1 MSKRRRGQDN
11 QSQSPCK
18 RSRPAPKKHL
28 YSVIDDWEKGYLR
41 RVNLH
46 RPGPRAPSEPAAFRF
61 VAPASETIFVAMG
74 SNIAIVSSGGG
85 AQAPTLVY
93 DTAAAA
99 LAVAPPLPGWI
110 SGLNVGVESGAGL
123 PLAFEAF
130 SSRGDRPRS
139 GHGKAWPRRPP
150 PFGEDGT
157 VVSYAV
163 QSDGRTIFVPTRVA
177 RGWHRGNG
185 STYSFDT
192 TRREWRC
199 QGAWVLPFHGQGYFD
214 RELDAWVGL
223 LFHALCVGSARSPSN

>member
-1 MSKRRRGQDN
+1 
-11 QSQSPCK
+11 
-18 RSRPAPKKHL
+18 
-28 YSVIDDWEKGYLR
+28 
-41 RVNLH
+41 
-46 RPGPRAPSEPAAFRF
+46 
-61 VAPASETIFVAMG
+61 MG

-130 SSRGDRPRS
+130 SWARCTRDADAEEPGRPTQERS
-139 GHGKAWPRRPP
+139 WKSVAAPPP

-223 LFHALCVGSARSPSN
+223 LFHGGRTSLSKNHPDSSTVHGEVNNQFR